1 MEVKLAKYAG
11 FCFGVKRAV
20 DTVYERVD
28 TGRRIY
34 TYGPIVHNEEVVKDM
49 EAQGVSVIK
58 NEEALD
64 DFNPEPDS
72 LVVIRAHG
80 VTKREYDKLTAK
92 GFEIIDA
99 TCPFVKKIHNI
110 AIEQETLGRQVLI
123 AGDPEHPEIKG
134 IVGWCNGP
142 VKVFRNYE
150 DAEKFVPEKGIN
162 YVLLAQTTFQ
172 VKKFKEIVDLFANKE
187 YNIYVVNTICNATEE
202 RQRSAAELSQ
212 EADAMIVIGS
222 NGSSNT
228 RKLYE
233 ICRERCENTY
243 YIQTL
248 DDLHLVLPNTTKLVG
263 ITAGASTPQ
272 NIIEEVQ
279 NNVRGTY
286 F

>member
-1 MEVKLAKYAG
+1 MEVRMAEHAG

-20 DTVYERVD
+20 DTVYEQV
-28 TGRRIY
+28 GNGKKIY

-49 EAQGVSVIK
+49 EKQGVCVIAD
-58 NEEALD
+58 ESALD
-64 DFNPEPDS
+64 SFEVQSDAI
-72 LVVIRAHG
+72 VVVRAHG
-80 VTKREYDKLTAK
+80 VSEREYNKLADK
-92 GFEIIDA
+92 GFEIVDA
-99 TCPFVKKIHNI
+99 TCPFVKKIHKI
-110 AIEQETLGRQVLI
+110 AIEQEEQGRRVLI

-134 IVGWCNGP
+134 IIGWCKGP
-142 VKVFRNYE
+142 VKVFKTVEEAE
-150 DAEKFVPEKGIN
+150 DFVPENGIN

-172 VKKFKEIVDLFANKE
+172 VKKFKEIVDLFAKKE

-202 RQRSAAELSQ
+202 RQRSAAELAQ
-212 EADAMIVIGS
+212 KADAMIVIGS

-248 DDLHLVLPNTTKLVG
+248 DDLHLVLPDTTELVG

>member
-28 TGRRIY
+28 SGRRIY

-64 DFNPEPDS
+64 DFNLEPDS

>member
-28 TGRRIY
+28 SGRRIY

-49 EAQGVSVIK
+49 EAQGVSVIN

>member
-28 TGRRIY
+28 SGRRIY

-64 DFNPEPDS
+64 VFIPEPDS

>member
-1 MEVKLAKYAG
+1 MEVRMAKHAG

-28 TGRRIY
+28 SDKKIY
-34 TYGPIVHNEEVVKDM
+34 TYGPIVHNEEVVKSM
-49 EAQGVSVIK
+49 EKQGVSVIPD
-58 NEEALD
+58 EAALD
-64 DFNPEPDS
+64 ELEPEKDS

-80 VTKREYDKLTAK
+80 VSQREYEKLEKK

-110 AIEQETLGRQVLI
+110 AIEQEEQGRRVLL
-123 AGDPEHPEIKG
+123 AGDPDHPEVKG
-134 IVGWCNGP
+134 IVGWCKNC
-142 VKVFRNYE
+142 VTVFRNPE
-150 DAEKFVPEKGIN
+150 EAGNFIPEKDVN

-202 RQRSAAELSQ
+202 RQRSAAELAL
-212 EADAMIVIGS
+212 EADTMIVIGS

-248 DDLHLVLPNTTKLVG
+248 DDLNLVLPKTTSLVG

>member
-1 MEVKLAKYAG
+1 MEVRMAKYAG

-20 DTVYERVD
+20 DTVYEQID
-28 TGRRIY
+28 KNKKIY

-49 EAQGVSVIK
+49 EKQGVCVIK
-58 NEEALD
+58 DEAALD
-64 DFNPEPDS
+64 EMTPEENS
-72 LVVIRAHG
+72 LVVVRAHG
-80 VTKREYDKLTAK
+80 VSEREYSKLADK

-110 AIEQETLGRQVLI
+110 AIEQEAAGRKVLI

-134 IVGWCNGP
+134 IIGWCKGP
-142 VKVFRNYE
+142 VKVFKNYE
-150 DAEKFVPEKGIN
+150 EAAEFVPEKGEN

-172 VKKFKEIVDLFANKE
+172 IKKFKEIVDLFANKE

-202 RQRSAAELSQ
+202 RQRSAAELAL

-248 DDLHLVLPNTTKLVG
+248 DDLHLVLPETTKLVG

>member
-28 TGRRIY
+28 SGRRIY

>member
-1 MEVKLAKYAG
+1 MEVRMAEHAG

-20 DTVYERVD
+20 DTVYEQV
-28 TGRRIY
+28 GNGKKIY

-49 EAQGVSVIK
+49 EKQGVCVIAD
-58 NEEALD
+58 ESALD
-64 DFNPEPDS
+64 LLEMQSDAIA
-72 LVVIRAHG
+72 VVRAHG
-80 VTKREYDKLTAK
+80 VSEREYNKLADK
-92 GFEIIDA
+92 GFEIVDA
-99 TCPFVKKIHNI
+99 TCPFVKKIHKI
-110 AIEQETLGRQVLI
+110 AIEQEEQGRRVLI

-134 IVGWCNGP
+134 IIGWCKGP
-142 VKVFRNYE
+142 VKVFKTVEEAE
-150 DAEKFVPEKGIN
+150 DFVPENGIN

-172 VKKFKEIVDLFANKE
+172 VKKFKEIVDLFAKKE

-202 RQRSAAELSQ
+202 RQRSAAELAQ
-212 EADAMIVIGS
+212 KADAMIVIGS

-248 DDLHLVLPNTTKLVG
+248 DDLHLVLPDTTELVG